1 MVDLVTLAAAAV
13 CGAISCRIFTY
24 QRHGATYRF
33 GVSLCAYILA
43 AGTGMQSLS
52 ITLAVLMSRHA
63 PPISPYLLLVL
74 LVLAVLVN
82 RSKGNVAQILRLN

>member
-1 MVDLVTLAAAAV
+1 MVDLVTLTAAAV

-43 AGTGMQSLS
+43 AGTGMQAL
-52 ITLAVLMSRHA
+52 
-63 PPISPYLLLVL
+63 
-74 LVLAVLVN
+74 
-82 RSKGNVAQILRLN
+82 